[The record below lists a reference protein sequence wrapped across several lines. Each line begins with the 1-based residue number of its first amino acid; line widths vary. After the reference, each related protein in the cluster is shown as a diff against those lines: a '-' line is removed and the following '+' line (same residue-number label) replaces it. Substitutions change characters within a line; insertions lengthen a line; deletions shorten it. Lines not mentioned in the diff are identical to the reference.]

1 MNSGILGAE
10 DSKSVLTFD
19 WVARAKRPFWIL
31 AFSFLSLLG
40 HVLCFYLFSVVYPP
54 QKRELLNEL
63 EVTVLDSSNPQA
75 QSFLK
80 HIDDRFIALDQET
93 TAGVLGQDLSDTA
106 VRFEPFFENY
116 SSQFKTIPPF
126 SGENTGRFFP
136 SGSLYLPPPN
146 GREIKES
153 NNLRENE
160 VKPVV
165 TFIWD
170 KEKRSSVSPFEW
182 HDKNE
187 INISNGIDSL
197 NIHIGVD
204 RFGRVVHLLPERS
217 LGKEIDKAIIRSL
230 RSMRF
235 SSVSVEGIT
244 WAMVTINW

>member
-1 MNSGILGAE
+1 MNSAILGSE
-10 DSKSVLTFD
+10 NSKSVFTFD
-19 WVARAKRPFWIL
+19 WVSRAKRPFWIV
-31 AFSFLSLLG
+31 AFSLLSLLG

-80 HIDDRFIALDQET
+80 HIDDRFIALDQEA

-106 VRFEPFFENY
+106 VRFEPFFENH
-116 SSQFKTIPPF
+116 SSKFKTIPPF
-126 SGENTGRFFP
+126 SSEDTGRFFP

-146 GREIKES
+146 GRAIKGY
-153 NNLRENE
+153 NNLRVDE

-165 TFIWD
+165 TFLWD
-170 KEKRSSVSPFEW
+170 KEKRSTVSPFEW
-182 HDKNE
+182 HDESE
-187 INISNGIDSL
+187 INIPNGIDSL

-204 RFGRVVHLLPERS
+204 RFGRIVHLLPEKS
-217 LGKEIDKAIIRSL
+217 AGKEIDKAIIQSL
-230 RSMRF
+230 RAMRF
-235 SSVSVEGIT
+235 SSVSLEGIT